1 MKTLTKKLIA
11 LAVAVVI
18 GGCIGAVL
26 GYGPLLN
33 YKSEG
38 VLSVEM
44 GISEYKRYA
53 ELAND
58 PDAITRYIAATPIPN
73 LREDQRKKLVAV
85 VVKGGWQKPVPK

>member
-11 LAVAVVI
+11 LAGAAVI

-26 GYGPLLN
+26 GYGPLMN

-58 PDAITRYIAATPIPN
+58 PVAVTRYIAATSISLNTSIKN
-73 LREDQRKKLVAV
+73 LLL
-85 VVKGGWQKPVPK
+85 W